1 MWMTLKHWTDRLAA
15 RCMTFYWRI
24 WKKKLATSCITAEFL
39 WSAYICS
46 LWTYFQYLFN
56 FFLWWVGDAIRYF
69 PYLFSLTSYHFPIAV
84 QHVRHHFGIELF
96 CYKRPLFQSDIVS
109 VNIYNFLPHLFICI
123 FAIWNGWYAD
133 GIHFNCRLNVEKKI
147 PSNKTDFIYDV
158 YCTYDVIHM
167 EIHHSRHHANNAI
180 IYSIVFIF
188 AIRSNLCSCS
198 FMIDQFIFN
207 LMHEQNMNC
216 ATIYCISSDRPIVDS
231 N

>member
-1 MWMTLKHWTDRLAA
+1 MWMTLKHWSDRLEA

-24 WKKKLATSCITAEFL
+24 LKKKNWQLTASRQSSYGL
-39 WSAYICS
+39 HTYI
-46 LWTYFQYLFN
+46 LFGHIFSICLI
-56 FFLWWVGDAIRYF
+56 FFCDGLRDAIRYF

-96 CYKRPLFQSDIVS
+96 CYKRPLFLSDIVS
-109 VNIYNFLPHLFICI
+109 VNIYNFLPHLYICT

-147 PSNKTDFIYDV
+147 SSNKTDFIYDV

-167 EIHHSRHHANNAI
+167 EIHHSRHHTNNAI

-198 FMIDQFIFN
+198 F
-207 LMHEQNMNC
+207 H
-216 ATIYCISSDRPIVDS
+216 DRPIHI
-231 N
+231 